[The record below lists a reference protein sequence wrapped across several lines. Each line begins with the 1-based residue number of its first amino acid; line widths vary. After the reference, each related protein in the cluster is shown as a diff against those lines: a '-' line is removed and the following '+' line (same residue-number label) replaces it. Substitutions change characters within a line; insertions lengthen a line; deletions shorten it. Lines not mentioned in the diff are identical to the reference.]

1 MGFDFGNIMKKSFKG
16 QVKVTTVTPDLR
28 GKIIIT
34 YGGNSTGK
42 TSVLSQFPNSAIIAC
57 NGGTNAINNAL
68 VLEVTNWADIK
79 NYIKTFLNNKE
90 MLSALK
96 EGETIVIGIDEMEYM
111 GNYLYK
117 SLKAKYDK
125 EEKMSAKQKKYAI
138 QQDYSKEIWEI
149 SRQIKDTAFT
159 IIMTGHATMDN
170 IKTKKIDIAGEEEVI
185 KPFKDIADVVLYLES
200 NGIDKEGNVVP
211 STAYSRE
218 TKEYFARSKFT
229 ELPERIE
236 EYTAENFTKA
246 LTEAIEK
253 QNKKDGVKN
262 VDYFERQEQEGYNR
276 KEEKFEDV
284 MEEIKEMVDKIDE
297 IDEKNDNEDC
307 GIFFDET
314 VEKHLQG
321 ISVKDATPS
330 QIEAVILIRDEL
342 KDFLSD
348 K

>member
-1 MGFDFGNIMKKSFKG
+1 MGFNFGNVMKKSFKG

-79 NYIKTFLNNKE
+79 NYIKTFLSNKE

-117 SLKAKYDK
+117 SLKAKYEKD
-125 EEKMSAKQKKYAI
+125 EKMSAKQKKYAI
-138 QQDYSKEIWEI
+138 AQDYSKEIWEI

-159 IIMTGHATMDN
+159 IIMTGHASMDN
-170 IKTKKIDIAGEEEVI
+170 LRTKKIDIAGEVEVI

-200 NGIDKEGNVVP
+200 NGTDKEGNVIP
-211 STAYSRE
+211 STAYTRE
-218 TKEYFARSKFT
+218 TKDFFARSKFT

-236 EYTAENFTKA
+236 EYTAENFTNV
-246 LTEAIEK
+246 LIEAIEK
-253 QNKKDGVKN
+253 QNKKDGVEN
-262 VDYFERQEQEGYNR
+262 IGFFEREEQEGYNR
-276 KEEKFEDV
+276 KEENFDDV
-284 MEEIKEMVDKIDE
+284 IEEIKDMVDKIE
-297 IDEKNDNEDC
+297 NIDEKNDNEEC
-307 GIFFDET
+307 GTFFDET
-314 VEKHLQG
+314 VEKYLQG
-321 ISVKDATPS
+321 ISVKEATPS
-330 QIEAVILIRDEL
+330 QLEAIILIRNDLE
-342 KDFLSD
+342 DFLSD

>member
-1 MGFDFGNIMKKSFKG
+1 MGFNFGDVMKKSFKG

-57 NGGTNAINNAL
+57 NGGTNAINNAM

-90 MLSALK
+90 MLQALK

-117 SLKAKYDK
+117 ALKAKYDK
-125 EEKMSAKQKKYAI
+125 DEKMSAKQKKYAI
-138 QQDYSKEIWEI
+138 AQDYSKEIWEI

-159 IIMTGHATMDN
+159 IVMTGHASMDN
-170 IKTKKIDIAGEEEVI
+170 LRTKKIDIAGEEEVI

-200 NGIDKEGNVVP
+200 NGTDKEGNVIP

-218 TKEYFARSKFT
+218 TKDYFARSKFT
-229 ELPERIE
+229 ELPECIE
-236 EYTAENFTKA
+236 EYTAENFTNA
-246 LTEAIEK
+246 LVKAIEK
-253 QNKKDGVKN
+253 QNKKDGVEN
-262 VDYFERQEQEGYNR
+262 IGFFEREEQEGYNR
-276 KEEKFEDV
+276 KEENFDDV
-284 MEEIKEMVDKIDE
+284 INEIKDMVDKIEE
-297 IDEKNDNEDC
+297 IDEKNDNEEC

-314 VEKHLQG
+314 VDKYLQG

-330 QIEAVILIRDEL
+330 QIEAVILIRDDL
-342 KDFLSD
+342 KDFLAD

>member
-1 MGFDFGNIMKKSFKG
+1 MGFNFGNVMKKSFKG

-96 EGETIVIGIDEMEYM
+96 DGETIVIGIDEMEYM

-125 EEKMSAKQKKYAI
+125 DEKMTAKQKKYAI

-170 IKTKKIDIAGEEEVI
+170 MRTKKIDIAGEEDVI

-200 NGIDKEGNVVP
+200 NGTDKEGNVIP
-211 STAYSRE
+211 STAYTKE
-218 TKEYFARSKFT
+218 TKDHFARSKFT
-229 ELPERIE
+229 ELPECIE
-236 EYTAENFTKA
+236 EYTAKNFTES
-246 LTEAIEK
+246 LINAIKK
-253 QNKKDGVKN
+253 QNEKDGVDN
-262 VDYFERQEQEGYNR
+262 IGYFEREQQEGYNR
-276 KEEKFEDV
+276 KEENFDDV
-284 MEEIKEMVDKIDE
+284 IEEIKSMVDKIDDL
-297 IDEKNDNEDC
+297 DEQNDNEEC
-307 GIFFDET
+307 GTFFDET
-314 VEKHLQG
+314 VDKYLQG

-330 QIEAVILIRDEL
+330 QLEAVILIRDEV
-342 KDFLSD
+342 KEFLAD

>member
-1 MGFDFGNIMKKSFKG
+1 MGFDFGSIMKKSFKG

-79 NYIKTFLNNKE
+79 NYIKSFLNNKE

-96 EGETIVIGIDEMEYM
+96 DGETIVIGIDEMEYM

-125 EEKMSAKQKKYAI
+125 DEKMTAKQKKYAI
-138 QQDYSKEIWEI
+138 NQDYSKEIWEI

-159 IIMTGHATMDN
+159 IIMTGHASMDN
-170 IKTKKIDIAGEEEVI
+170 LKSKKIDIAGESDVI
-185 KPFKDIADVVLYLES
+185 KPFKDIADVILYLES
-200 NGIDKEGNVVP
+200 NGTDKDGTVIP

-218 TKEYFARSKFT
+218 TKDYFARSKFT

-236 EYTAENFTKA
+236 EYTAENFTKS
-246 LTEAIEK
+246 LIEAIEK

-262 VDYFERQEQEGYNR
+262 MSFFEREEQEGYNR
-276 KEEKFEDV
+276 KEENFDDV
-284 MEEIKEMVDKIDE
+284 IDEIKDMVDKIDS
-297 IDEKNDNEDC
+297 IDEDNDNEEC
-307 GIFFDET
+307 GAFFDET
-314 VEKHLQG
+314 VEKYLQG

-330 QIEAVILIRDEL
+330 QIEAVILIRDDL
-342 KDFLSD
+342 KDFLAD